1 MYCFDFYMSVRA
13 AFAFLFF

>member
-1 MYCFDFYMSVRA
+1 MSVRA